1 VTVPD
6 TGPGLPRRYL
16 TGAAEKIAGAMAGR
30 GVDLAIVL
38 PDSVLHGVN
47 NALAADSRV
56 RLVSCARE
64 DEGVAIAMGAAFTGS
79 RPAVLMEG
87 SGIGYSGLPLAR
99 AVAVN
104 RAEILLVVGHTWVLG
119 ERFHY
124 HAATRHA
131 ERILDA
137 LQIPSHTLQH
147 VDQAEMVFREILKTM
162 AGQRTPVAVLVPR
175 YLTMVQ

>member
-1 VTVPD
+1 MPD
-6 TGPGLPRRYL
+6 TELPRRYL
-16 TGAAEKIAGAMAGR
+16 PGAGERIAAAIADS

-38 PDSVLHGVN
+38 PDSVLHPVN
-47 NALAADSRV
+47 HALGSDPRIQV
-56 RLVSCARE
+56 VNCARE
-64 DEGVAIAMGAAFTGS
+64 DEGVAIAMGAAFTGR

-87 SGIGYSGLPLAR
+87 SGIGYSGLALAR

-131 ERILDA
+131 SGPILDA
-137 LQIPSHTLQH
+137 LRIPNYVLTHIDE
-147 VDQAEMVFREILKTM
+147 VEVVFREILKTM
-162 AGQRTPVAVLVPR
+162 SGQRTPVAVLVPR